1 MRRPMSNLATLLM
14 PPLLCLAAAAPAAGE
29 DLPATIADAL
39 AHAPIMEEAQA
50 GEAEAKARLDGARA
64 QGNPLVGVD
73 GSWGEGRL
81 DNGGFFGPSLGYG
94 PRDVTP
100 LSLRASGEMPLYA
113 GGRTAAAIAGAKG
126 GVSIAHDQAEQ
137 SQLAV
142 IVEAVAA
149 YTDVL
154 SARRLSERTRLMV
167 GELAEVERQAQL
179 RFNTGEIPASDLAA
193 AKARQAEGDAA
204 LAQAEGRLASAQAH
218 YQRLTGKAPGELAA
232 LPLPPV
238 IPASLDEAT
247 ERAHAANPL
256 LRQAEGG
263 ISVARAGV
271 RAAKAE
277 SLPTVGAFAE
287 ATRTRDEFFPGYRA
301 DAVTVGVRGH
311 WTLWAG
317 GRTAAKIHEADAALD
332 GSEAR
337 EREMRQAV
345 DGAVIDAWSGFHTA
359 QRMVEATLLRV
370 AATSEALRST
380 KLEAKMGEKPTLAV
394 LDAEREAMAAQAA
407 EIDAEGRR
415 LVAAWQLNALT
426 GNVTP

>member
-1 MRRPMSNLATLLM
+1 MVDGVTSMLAMHTGYRAGGIWNLAR
-14 PPLLCLAAAAPAAGE
+14 GS
-29 DLPATIADAL
+29 
-39 AHAPIMEEAQA
+39 
-50 GEAEAKARLDGARA
+50 
-64 QGNPLVGVD
+64 NPVD
-73 GSWGEGRL
+73 GGAPYYTTYRTKDGFYMAVGPVEQRFYTIMIDRL
-81 DNGGFFGPSLGYG
+81 GLAIDTLPS
-94 PRDVTP
+94 RDDP
-100 LSLRASGEMPLYA
+100 ACWPALWQILQ
-113 GGRTAAAIAGAKG
+113 
-126 GVSIAHDQAEQ
+126 D
-137 SQLAV
+137 
-142 IVEAVAA
+142 
-149 YTDVL
+149 
-154 SARRLSERTRLMV
+154 
-167 GELAEVERQAQL
+167 
-179 RFNTGEIPASDLAA
+179 RF
-193 AKARQAEGDAA
+193 
-204 LAQAEGRLASAQAH
+204 
-218 YQRLTGKAPGELAA
+218 
-232 LPLPPV
+232 
-238 IPASLDEAT
+238 
-247 ERAHAANPL
+247 
-256 LRQAEGG
+256 
-263 ISVARAGV
+263 
-271 RAAKAE
+271 
-277 SLPTVGAFAE
+277 